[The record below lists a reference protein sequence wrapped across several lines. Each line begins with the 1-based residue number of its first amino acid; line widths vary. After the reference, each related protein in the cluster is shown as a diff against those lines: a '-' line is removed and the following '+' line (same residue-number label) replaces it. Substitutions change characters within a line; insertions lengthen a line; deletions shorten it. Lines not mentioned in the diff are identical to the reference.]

1 MEPSSDRQTEDLVLD
16 LAHFLDETGARD
28 IVALDVSEQSS
39 FARYFIIGGAVSAG
53 QLRGLK
59 RRAHERLGEL
69 GLRARQSPKR
79 DDESGWLLID
89 CDDLIV
95 HLMLD
100 EQRQFYELEKL
111 WFDARILYRSEEE
124 NAGASAET

>member
-69 GLRARQSPKR
+69 GLRARQSPK
-79 DDESGWLLID
+79 
-89 CDDLIV
+89 
-95 HLMLD
+95 
-100 EQRQFYELEKL
+100 
-111 WFDARILYRSEEE
+111 
-124 NAGASAET
+124 

>member
-1 MEPSSDRQTEDLVLD
+1 MEPSSDPQTKD
-16 LAHFLDETGARD
+16 LAIDLARFLDETGARD

-39 FARYFIIGGAVSAG
+39 FARYFVIGGAASAG

-59 RRAHERLGEL
+59 RRTYERLGEL

-100 EQRQFYELEKL
+100 EQRRFYELEKL
-111 WFDARILYRSEEE
+111 WFDAQVLYRTAEET
-124 NAGASAET
+124 ADA